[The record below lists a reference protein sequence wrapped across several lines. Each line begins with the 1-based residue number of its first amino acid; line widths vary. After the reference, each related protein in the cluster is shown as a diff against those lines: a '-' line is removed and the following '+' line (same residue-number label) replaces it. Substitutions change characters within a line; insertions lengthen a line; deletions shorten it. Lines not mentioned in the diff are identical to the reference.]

1 MTNNV
6 ILMMAMRKRC
16 SRAEGKDEV
25 RTLLLEMPELVGR
38 FNLSDSIGLCKKLD
52 LQGLEKRYKGLHWR
66 LDGILQWIIKEHEQ
80 ERRIGR
86 KLGVDGDCDK
96 DLVDILLDISEDEK
110 AEMKLTRDNIKAFV
124 PVRSSLSRPDA
135 LQP

>member
-1 MTNNV
+1 MQETG
-6 ILMMAMRKRC
+6 LAGAR
-16 SRAEGKDEV
+16 EEV
-25 RTLLLEMPELVGR
+25 
-38 FNLSDSIGLCKKLD
+38 
-52 LQGLEKRYKGLHWR
+52 QGLALEIGWDTTVDY
-66 LDGILQWIIKEHEQ
+66 KEHEQ